1 MLCAVVYV
9 LIFTA
14 VLIPGAL
21 MAVILKRS
29 TSKARSR
36 RCEGRDS
43 ARTSELL
50 RVIEKFGDAGE
61 EAAGGAA
68 IQHAVVEA

>member
-1 MLCAVVYV
+1 MLCAAVYV
-9 LIFTA
+9 LIYTA

-21 MAVILKRS
+21 MAVIVKRS
-29 TSKARSR
+29 TGKARYP

-68 IQHAVVEA
+68 VQHAVVEA